1 MCLAKVYLKK
11 DNKQELL
18 LESVASMKIV
28 GNKLILDT
36 IFKETKE
43 IEASIKEVDFANSS
57 IHLE

>member
-43 IEASIKEVDFANSS
+43 IEASVKDIDFTNSS